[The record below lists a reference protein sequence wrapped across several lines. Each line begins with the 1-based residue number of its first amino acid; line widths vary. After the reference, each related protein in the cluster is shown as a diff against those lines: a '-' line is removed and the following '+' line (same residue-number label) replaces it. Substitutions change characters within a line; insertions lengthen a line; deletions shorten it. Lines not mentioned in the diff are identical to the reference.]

1 MRRLLRFLGW
11 IGRQPEDMPPFPFGA
26 SERLWAW
33 LTKPADCYPMPPY
46 PTDENAR
53 GTGWSGQERTRPFAP
68 RAPLRSDAGQDI
80 VTVNENIQHR
90 RTWDEPGTD

>member
-1 MRRLLRFLGW
+1 
-11 IGRQPEDMPPFPFGA
+11 
-26 SERLWAW
+26 
-33 LTKPADCYPMPPY
+33 MPPY